1 MKNSDIFGYS
11 LLIFGLG
18 VLTGILIAPRKG
30 EETRKILRE
39 QMEECCGKTC
49 GFITEK
55 AAQVKKQ
62 AQKYAEE
69 LKKGME
75 ETGYKQG
82 NL

>member
-1 MKNSDIFGYS
+1 MKSSNVFGCT

-18 VLTGILIAPRKG
+18 VLAGILIAPRKG

-55 AAQVKKQ
+55 TAEVRKQ
-62 AQKYAEE
+62 TEKYTKT
-69 LKKGME
+69 LKKNME
-75 ETGYKQG
+75 EAK
-82 NL
+82 

>member
-1 MKNSDIFGYS
+1 MKNSDIFGYT
-11 LLIFGLG
+11 LLILGLG
-18 VLTGILIAPRKG
+18 IIVGILIAPRKG

-49 GFITEK
+49 EFITVK

-69 LKKGME
+69 LKKNME
-75 ETGYKQG
+75 EAE
-82 NL
+82 

>member
-1 MKNSDIFGYS
+1 MKNSDIFGYT

-18 VLTGILIAPRKG
+18 ILTGILIAPRKG

-49 GFITEK
+49 EFITEK
-55 AAQVKKQ
+55 AAQVRKQ

-75 ETGYKQG
+75 EAE
-82 NL
+82 

>member
-1 MKNSDIFGYS
+1 MKNSDIFGYT

-49 GFITEK
+49 EFITEK

-75 ETGYKQG
+75 ETE
-82 NL
+82 

>member
-1 MKNSDIFGYS
+1 MKSSNAFGGT

-18 VLTGILIAPRKG
+18 ILAGILIAPRRG

-55 AAQVKKQ
+55 TAEVRKQ
-62 AQKYAEE
+62 AEKYAEK
-69 LKKGME
+69 LKKNME
-75 ETGYKQG
+75 EA
-82 NL
+82 

>member
-1 MKNSDIFGYS
+1 MKNSDIFGYT

-18 VLTGILIAPRKG
+18 ILTGILIAPRKG

-49 GFITEK
+49 EFITEK

-69 LKKGME
+69 LKKNME
-75 ETGYKQG
+75 ETK
-82 NL
+82 

>member
-1 MKNSDIFGYS
+1 MKNSDIFGYT
-11 LLIFGLG
+11 LLILGLG
-18 VLTGILIAPRKG
+18 IIVGILIAPRKG

-49 GFITEK
+49 EFITEK

-62 AQKYAEE
+62 AQRYAEE

-75 ETGYKQG
+75 EAE
-82 NL
+82 

>member
-1 MKNSDIFGYS
+1 MKNSDIFGYT

-18 VLTGILIAPRKG
+18 ILTGILIAPRKG

-49 GFITEK
+49 EFITEK
-55 AAQVKKQ
+55 AAQVRKQ

-75 ETGYKQG
+75 ETE
-82 NL
+82 